1 MRVDFQA
8 ALPEET
14 AIRRDTAYLRLAAEI
29 ATESR
34 GSGNHPFGALLVGP
48 EGDVLMSSG
57 NTYARDRGVG
67 HAEANVCRAAAQRYD
82 PAFLARCTLVTSVEP
97 CCMCAGAC
105 YWAGI
110 GTVVYGLSERRLA
123 ELTGD
128 NPENLTLDLNCRQ
141 VFAAGRRPVAVRGP
155 FPELEEEIMNGHRDF
170 W

>member
-1 MRVDFQA
+1 MLLSTKGHPKEA
-8 ALPEET
+8 AVKS
-14 AIRRDTAYLRLAAEI
+14 DTHYLHLAVKIAAE
-29 ATESR
+29 SK

-48 EGDVLMSSG
+48 DGDVLLSSG

-67 HAEANVCRAAAQRYD
+67 HAETNVARAAAQQYAPD
-82 PAFLARCTLVTSVEP
+82 FLERCTLVTSVEP

-110 GTVVYGLSERRLA
+110 GAVVYGLSEKRLA

-128 NPENLTLDLNCRQ
+128 NPENLTLDLSCRQ
-141 VFAAGRRPVAVRGP
+141 VFAAGRRRVAVRGP
-155 FPELEEEIMNGHRDF
+155 FPELEEEIIKDHRGF